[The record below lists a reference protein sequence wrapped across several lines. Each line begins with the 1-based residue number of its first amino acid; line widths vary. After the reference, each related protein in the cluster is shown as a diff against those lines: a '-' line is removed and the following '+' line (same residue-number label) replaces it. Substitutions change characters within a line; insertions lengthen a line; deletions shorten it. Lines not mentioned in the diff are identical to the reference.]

1 MGIGTADGKNRAHDA
16 AVAAVSSPLI
26 DPHPLTLT
34 QTLAP
39 TLALTPTLAL
49 ALALT
54 PTLALT
60 LTPTLILILA
70 LALTR
75 TLPRSRRR

>member
-26 DPHPLTLT
+26 DPHPLPLT

-39 TLALTPTLAL
+39 ALTLTLAL

-54 PTLALT
+54 LT
-60 LTPTLILILA
+60 LGA
-70 LALTR
+70 AG
-75 TLPRSRRR
+75 